1 MRQAYR
7 SISVLK
13 QKESN
18 DSIERLTGH
27 RLLNESTNS
36 VVERLDIEISVHLV
50 DDALDPPF
58 HLALAVDNST
68 APVPPFENAKDEL
81 DRVHFR

>member
-1 MRQAYR
+1 M
-7 SISVLK
+7 
-13 QKESN
+13 
-18 DSIERLTGH
+18 TGH
-27 RLLNESTNS
+27 GLLNEPANM

-81 DRVHFR
+81 DGVQFRGYGGRKMWLMLLSLR